1 MIVVNI
7 MKHIKIFEASHE
19 LDLED
24 DLNTFL
30 SKNPDLEII
39 HLKYQVALCY
49 GQELEYS
56 FSVLLYYD
64 LDE

>member
-1 MIVVNI
+1 MGDI
-7 MKHIKIFEASHE
+7 MRHIKIFEASHE

-24 DLNTFL
+24 DLNAFL
-30 SKNPDLEII
+30 LKYPDLEI
-39 HLKYQVALCY
+39 LKLTYQVALCY